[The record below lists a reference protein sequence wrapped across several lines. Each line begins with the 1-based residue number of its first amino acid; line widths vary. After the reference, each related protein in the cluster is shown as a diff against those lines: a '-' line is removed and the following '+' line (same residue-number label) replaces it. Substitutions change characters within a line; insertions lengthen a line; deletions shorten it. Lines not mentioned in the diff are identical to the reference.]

1 MTDGSPQVMDDALLG
16 ALARIPLFAG
26 LSRLQLIWLLSAATR
41 VTIGPEELFFNEG
54 DSADSLYIFIA
65 GEAVVEKKINE
76 GWRRLWVLKPGNT
89 FGEMAIVDRLPRS
102 ARVRAVVTSLALN
115 LRGTRLESS
124 PEVAMVVYRNIA
136 AMQTLRLRA
145 KNEIGDSESP

>member
-1 MTDGSPQVMDDALLG
+1 MTEGGPRIMDDALLA

-26 LSRLQLIWLLSAATR
+26 LSRLQLIWLLSATMR
-41 VTIGPEELFFNEG
+41 VAIGPEELFFNEG
-54 DSADSLYIFIA
+54 DAADSLYVFIA

-76 GWRRLWVLKPGNT
+76 GWRPLSVLKPGNT
-89 FGEMAIVDRLPRS
+89 FGEMAIVDKLPRS

-115 LRGTRLESS
+115 LKGARLESS

-145 KNEIGDSESP
+145 KNEISDSNSP